1 MSGKKGML
9 RSTPETSL
17 RKDIWRSIRIMR
29 AFTLPGLMRTVPQA
43 TEHNTRRFLI
53 QLNRHGI
60 IAKNS
65 GYISGRSGEYQQFR
79 LVKDTGPTYPT
90 ICPVC
95 NQSLSKPCEIL
106 NTDTQRDTDTQTP
119 PSDPKGGP
127 S

>member
-43 TEHNTRRFLI
+43 TEANTRRFLI

-65 GYISGRSGEYQQFR
+65 GYVSGRSGEYQQFR
-79 LVKDTGPTYPT
+79 LVKDSGPTYPT

-95 NQSLSKPCEIL
+95 NQSLSKQCEIL
-106 NTDTQRDTDTQTP
+106 NTDIQRDTDTESATE
-119 PSDPKGGP
+119 GGA